1 MFIALIKNKD
11 TDIAGSLHK
20 YVALAPCTIAAK
32 NTTWDEVNVLSKLE
46 QMGIYATF
54 NTPSWTN

>member
-20 YVALAPCTIAAK
+20 YVALAPCTVAAK
-32 NTTWDEVNVLSKLE
+32 ETHYDPVTTLPKVEE
-46 QMGIYATF
+46 MGIYAQF
-54 NTPSWTN
+54 NTPNWTE